1 MSEEEQTPFEEALE
15 NWYQQS
21 LPPTE
26 DKKKESPKQPNTLQD
41 FAEYLDGIRNNG
53 SSLWDDQTIWDK
65 DNAFQII
72 LSKFLEQ

>member
-1 MSEEEQTPFEEALE
+1 MG
-15 NWYQQS
+15 QQS
-21 LPPTE
+21 KVKLIFMTV
-26 DKKKESPKQPNTLQD
+26 DAKKEKTLQD